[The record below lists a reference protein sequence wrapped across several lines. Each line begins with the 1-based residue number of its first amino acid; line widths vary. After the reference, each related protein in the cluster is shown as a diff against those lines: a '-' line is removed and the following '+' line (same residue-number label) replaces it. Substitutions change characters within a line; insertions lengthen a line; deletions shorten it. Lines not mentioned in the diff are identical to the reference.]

1 MIHKLTRF
9 VSSFAALLSEPSV
22 SVPESRV
29 REIRNAMLAA
39 LSGNTDLGNGLPGVW
54 INIDRASDIQALW
67 YLRTDLLSLLADEYS
82 EQEARARLATI
93 TEMFRGLI
101 PENQMPRTFKK

>member
-1 MIHKLTRF
+1 LIRKLTRF
-9 VSSFAALLSEPSV
+9 VSSFAALLSDPSV
-22 SVPESRV
+22 SVPESRI

-39 LSGNTDLGNGLPGVW
+39 LSGNTDLENGLPGVW

-67 YLRTDLLSLLADEYS
+67 YLRTDLLSLLADEYN

-93 TEMFRGLI
+93 TEMFRGLV
-101 PENQMPRTFKK
+101 PDNQMPRAFKK

>member
-1 MIHKLTRF
+1 MIRKLTRF
-9 VSSFAALLSEPSV
+9 VSSFAALLSDPSV
-22 SVPESRV
+22 SVPESRI

-39 LSGNTDLGNGLPGVW
+39 LSGNTDLENGLPGVW

-67 YLRTDLLSLLADEYS
+67 YLRTDLLSLLADEYN

-93 TEMFRGLI
+93 TEMFRGLV
-101 PENQMPRTFKK
+101 PDNQMPRAFKK